1 MVETINS
8 NFAKYEGKTNE
19 IFKNYS
25 SARDGGG
32 YFSPVAEGVAL
43 VVAVALVEVLRHLQ
57 RPIPTLVTPA
67 TLGTPATL

>member
-8 NFAKYEGKTNE
+8 NFAKYEGRQMKYLK
-19 IFKNYS
+19 IIALFVM
-25 SARDGGG
+25 GGVFLSG
-32 YFSPVAEGVAL
+32 CGGVAL